1 MFNFKKKEIQSD
13 FKLFFLS
20 KDIETLSNT
29 LNLTITDT
37 LIEIKNSISDISNTY
52 SNFNDWYDNK
62 VIPELLSG
70 LGRELAVLVFQQNNK
85 SQIVGVIIT
94 KETPEEKKLCTIN
107 VNKDYRK
114 LGISTLLFEA
124 CFIILKTRNPFFT
137 VSEEHYETFKPIIK
151 RFNFKVTSIKDNV
164 YLNGKKEYYINET

>member
-1 MFNFKKKEIQSD
+1 MFEIKQKKTLFKFE
-13 FKLFFLS
+13 LFFLS

-29 LNLTITDT
+29 LDLSEQET
-37 LIEIKNSISDISNTY
+37 LSEIKRSISDMSNTY
-52 SNFNDWYDNK
+52 SHFNDWYDNK

-70 LGRELAVLVFQQNNK
+70 IGRVISVLVLHNNNK
-85 SQIVGVIIT
+85 SHIVGVIIT
-94 KETPEEKKLCTIN
+94 KEAPEEKKLCTIN
-107 VNKDYRK
+107 VNKNYRK

-124 CFIILKTRNPFFT
+124 CFIILKTRTPFFT

-151 RFNFKVTSIKDNV
+151 KFNFKVTSIKDNV

>member
-1 MFNFKKKEIQSD
+1 MFNFKKKEIKSG

-37 LIEIKNSISDISNTY
+37 LIEIKKSISDISNTY

-70 LGRELAVLVFQQNNK
+70 LGRELAVLVLQQNNK

-124 CFIILKTRNPFFT
+124 CFKTLKTRTPFFT
-137 VSEEHYETFKPIIK
+137 VSEEHYETFKPIVK
-151 RFNFKVTSIKDNV
+151 KFKFTVTSIKDNV